1 MIGLEQSFY
10 KFVPSMHPDI
20 NVKCKNEESL
30 SNLRGR
36 FLSLTDTENKQLF
49 IERYKPVNN
58 SINFTLNSSKVL
70 SKTKK
75 VKYNNNI
82 FNLNEFGL
90 SFVDRELGTG
100 YHCPNGIFI
109 SNFPSDI
116 KKLRCTGEKFIDTI
130 SFHEHI
136 LNYFSIN

>member
-58 SINFTLNSSKVL
+58 TINFTLNSSKVL
-70 SKTKK
+70 CKTKK

-90 SFVDRELGTG
+90 SFVDREIGTDIIALME
-100 YHCPNGIFI
+100 YLFPIFHLI
-109 SNFPSDI
+109 
-116 KKLRCTGEKFIDTI
+116 
-130 SFHEHI
+130 
-136 LNYFSIN
+136 